1 MATHGIPTGVH
12 RYDREL
18 ACDGYNL
25 FSPYFR
31 NETYLINMEGEIV
44 HTWKTDYPPGLFAH
58 LMPNGDLVRGIR
70 IPDQAVLFAG
80 TTGGFERYDWEGNL
94 LQRYIKNDHATQQ
107 VLSHAFCPMPNG
119 NTLVI
124 CLEKKSNEEA
134 YAKGRIPGTL
144 PEEGE
149 WFEGKQHRGLFL
161 DYLMEID
168 RENNVVWEGHLRDD
182 VGDGPDEVKLYYT
195 PPPAAH

>member
-1 MATHGIPTGVH
+1 MARILPVQNTSSAKPAENSFITKERVMAIHGIPTGVH

-31 NETYLINMEGEIV
+31 NET
-44 HTWKTDYPPGLFAH
+44 H

-70 IPDQAVLFAG
+70 VPNQAVLFAG

-94 LQRYIKNDHATQQ
+94 LQRYIMNDHETQQ

-119 NTLVI
+119 NTIVI
-124 CLEKKSNEEA
+124 CLEKSPTRKPM
-134 YAKGRIPGTL
+134 PGAAS
-144 PEEGE
+144 
-149 WFEGKQHRGLFL
+149 RALFL
-161 DYLMEID
+161 KTASGLK
-168 RENNVVWEGHLRDD
+168 ENSTGGSSLTISWKSTR
-182 VGDGPDEVKLYYT
+182 T
-195 PPPAAH
+195 TT